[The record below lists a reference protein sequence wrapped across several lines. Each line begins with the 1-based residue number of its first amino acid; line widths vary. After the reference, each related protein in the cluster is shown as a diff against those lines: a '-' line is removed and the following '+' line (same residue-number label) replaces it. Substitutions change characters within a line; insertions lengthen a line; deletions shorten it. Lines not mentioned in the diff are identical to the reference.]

1 MSSDNPWRATSGLPP
16 VDVPYWYT
24 GDPHPSW
31 QNEIIHRQLP
41 PPSRDP
47 KFLTNLQQYDLLI
60 KRRSEV
66 AAATDPQDIY
76 AKARKQSFSLKSQD
90 EWASHRYLWRLSGYL
105 HSQAFLMDR
114 HAREDVREEPMTIFG
129 HAAKVVAS
137 APPAEEVETKER
149 ELFVKREKE
158 YQSSSRR
165 WLVNVA
171 ADCPVYLK
179 NAEQRVQFDCM
190 QRIELERYRRDAAME
205 LGILGKFWDRKKQRI
220 VQGKKTDPST
230 YTGA

>member
-1 MSSDNPWRATSGLPP
+1 

-114 HAREDVREEPMTIFG
+114 HAREDAREEPMTIFG